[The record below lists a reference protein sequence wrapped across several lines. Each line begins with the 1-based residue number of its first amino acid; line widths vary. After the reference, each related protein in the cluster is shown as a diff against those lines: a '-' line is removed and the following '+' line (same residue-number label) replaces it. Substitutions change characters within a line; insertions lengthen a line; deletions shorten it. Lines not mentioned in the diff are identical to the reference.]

1 MTRSHLI
8 IYPGGGDDGGVL
20 ILLVFDSDGEVVE
33 VELGWISD
41 NFDLGNTKSAAWSN
55 TTSKKKQC

>member
-1 MTRSHLI
+1 VTRSHLI

-41 NFDLGNTKSAAWSN
+41 NFDLGNTKSAA
-55 TTSKKKQC
+55 